1 MTRVKPEST
10 WNQNK
15 GFSEKTCPIIYVMNK
30 IGGHW
35 KSMIL
40 FYLMSGPK
48 RYGELKKS
56 MPAITEKMLAQHLKQ
71 LTADELIVRS
81 VTRATP
87 RIATYGLTES
97 GEKLGPIL
105 MAMADWAMKNNQ
117 QFERL
122 NEELPVMLSGKPPR
136 LHASR
141 VHGRDFPAKS
151 TAM

>member
-1 MTRVKPEST
+1 M
-10 WNQNK
+10 NQNK

-56 MPAITEKMLAQHLKQ
+56 MPAITEKVLAQHLKR

-87 RIATYGLTES
+87 RIATYSLTEA

-105 MAMADWAMKNNQ
+105 MAMADWAMKDNQ

-122 NEELPVMLSGKPPR
+122 NKGFPVMFNGKLPMPR
-136 LHASR
+136 A
-141 VHGRDFPAKS
+141 
-151 TAM
+151 